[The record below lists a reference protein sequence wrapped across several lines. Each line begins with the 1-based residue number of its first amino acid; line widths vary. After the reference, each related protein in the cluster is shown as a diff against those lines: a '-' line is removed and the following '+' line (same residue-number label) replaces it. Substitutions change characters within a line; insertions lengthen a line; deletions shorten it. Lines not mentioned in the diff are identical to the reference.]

1 MKTDL
6 IVEPRQ
12 RRDRLKGAR
21 RNALTKWLYMVEE
34 RGVDAKEGKYGSHG
48 STGVAITTFFV
59 PALNG
64 TSGLLTDFLNEERS
78 LAAGTRLVDGSIP

>member
-1 MKTDL
+1 MG
-6 IVEPRQ
+6 IHGR
-12 RRDRLKGAR
+12 G
-21 RNALTKWLYMVEE
+21 Y
-34 RGVDAKEGKYGSHG
+34 GVDTKEGKYGSHG
-48 STGVAITTFFV
+48 SAGVAITTFFV